1 MILSELGF
9 ELSLQEQRATSSS
22 LRPMTHPGSRN
33 PWQQDCQCLVS
44 SAASCKPA
52 ATAVSDAA
60 ASPL

>member
-33 PWQQDCQCLVS
+33 PWQQDS
-44 SAASCKPA
+44 SA
-52 ATAVSDAA
+52 
-60 ASPL
+60 L